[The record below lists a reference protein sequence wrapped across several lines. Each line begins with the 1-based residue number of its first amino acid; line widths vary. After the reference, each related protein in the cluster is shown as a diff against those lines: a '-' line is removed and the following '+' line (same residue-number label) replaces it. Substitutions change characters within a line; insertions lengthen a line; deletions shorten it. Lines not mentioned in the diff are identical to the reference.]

1 MKKRVLTLI
10 LIFSMILL
18 MGFGGLTASAEDYA
32 TLNERNVSPRLT
44 NCYKC
49 EFDFII
55 LDPDE
60 AHVLVTYSALA
71 DVFTQAKLTVKI
83 QKKILGLFWNTVDIG
98 TANDEWIAY
107 SNAVFGEFYNNFSV
121 DGTGTYRAV
130 ICLEVY
136 GTSGVVD
143 TIEDTLEFRYS

>member
-1 MKKRVLTLI
+1 MLFVTGI
-10 LIFSMILL
+10 G
-18 MGFGGLTASAEDYA
+18 GFTVSAAE
-32 TLNERNVSPRLT
+32 NEKNVTPRFT
-44 NCYKC
+44 NCNYC
-49 EFDFII
+49 NFIFQV
-55 LDPDE
+55 LDPGE
-60 AHVLVTYSALA
+60 AHVSVRYSAKA

-98 TANDEWIAY
+98 AANDEWIAY